1 MNYAQTMMDYA
12 EEVKTLTAP
21 AKAKMTTQSYIA
33 PDGTVHTVVTPPANS
48 GATIFGHA
56 VALFAFVGAFAAV
69 M

>member
-1 MNYAQTMMDYA
+1 
-12 EEVKTLTAP
+12 
-21 AKAKMTTQSYIA
+21 MTTQSYIA
-33 PDGTVHTVVTPPANS
+33 PDGTAHTVVTPPASS